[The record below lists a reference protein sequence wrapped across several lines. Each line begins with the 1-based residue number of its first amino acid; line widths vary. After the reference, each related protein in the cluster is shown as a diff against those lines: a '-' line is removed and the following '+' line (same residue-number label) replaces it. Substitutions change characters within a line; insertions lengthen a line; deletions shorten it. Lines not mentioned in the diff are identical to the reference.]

1 MLLYPQTWLPEANTF
16 AECAKSKSADF
27 VLYFGPRDIISQNT
41 VLQSLRR
48 NSPDAVII
56 GCSTGTVVEGARLSD
71 TASSA
76 VAVSLK
82 HSYVKLS
89 SVAHAGES
97 SFETGRKIAEELS
110 SPDLA
115 GVIVL
120 SDGLNVNG
128 SSLVDG
134 LQNVLG
140 PNIPIGGGLAGDGAA
155 FARTLVAADAE
166 PSENVVAALGFYG
179 HKLTMQ
185 LGAAHGWDD
194 FGPVRRVTRAEGN
207 VLFELDGKP
216 ALDLYKRYLGEEA
229 TGLPASAL
237 LFPLLMINPLD
248 PSDQVVR
255 TVLAVDHEARTMTFA
270 GDIHQGWS
278 ARLMRGVFDNLTAGA
293 SEAATRALSDG
304 DSDGLGLALLVS
316 CVGRRLLMGQRAEDE
331 VEATSEVLANQFCQI
346 GFYSYGEIAT
356 KGSEGHC
363 GLHNQTMTVLT
374 VREAA

>member
-1 MLLYPQTWLPEANTF
+1 
-16 AECAKSKSADF
+16 
-27 VLYFGPRDIISQNT
+27 
-41 VLQSLRR
+41 
-48 NSPDAVII
+48 
-56 GCSTGTVVEGARLSD
+56 
-71 TASSA
+71 
-76 VAVSLK
+76 
-82 HSYVKLS
+82 
-89 SVAHAGES
+89 
-97 SFETGRKIAEELS
+97 
-110 SPDLA
+110 
-115 GVIVL
+115 
-120 SDGLNVNG
+120 
-128 SSLVDG
+128 
-134 LQNVLG
+134 
-140 PNIPIGGGLAGDGAA
+140 
-155 FARTLVAADAE
+155 
-166 PSENVVAALGFYG
+166 
-179 HKLTMQ
+179 
-185 LGAAHGWDD
+185 
-194 FGPVRRVTRAEGN
+194 
-207 VLFELDGKP
+207 
-216 ALDLYKRYLGEEA
+216 
-229 TGLPASAL
+229 
-237 LFPLLMINPLD
+237 MINPLD